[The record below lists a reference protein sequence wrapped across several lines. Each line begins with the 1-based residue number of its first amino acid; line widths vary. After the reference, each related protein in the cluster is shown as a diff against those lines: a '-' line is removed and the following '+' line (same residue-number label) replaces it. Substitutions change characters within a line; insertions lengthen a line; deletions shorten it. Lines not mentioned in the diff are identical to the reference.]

1 MASFLRRLPGLTTF
15 TLLFAGAAFAQ
26 TSQIEGVVKGEDGQ
40 PLKDA
45 LIKIERK
52 DIKGSY
58 KVKTKKKGDY
68 LHAGLPLGTYKV
80 TLEVD
85 GKDVDSV
92 DNVRSKLG
100 DPTVVNFDLE
110 KIKQQRQETAKAAE
124 TGTLTKEQERGM
136 SAEQKAA
143 LEKATKERQA
153 AMAKNKELN
162 DAFNAGM
169 EGLKTKQYDA
179 AIQAFTKAGE
189 LDPKQH
195 VIWGNL
201 AEVYSEIS
209 KTKTGAEKDAALA
222 KAYESY
228 KKAIELAPTDANYYN
243 NYALALARGGKIPEM
258 QEALAKAVELDP
270 TNAGRYQYNLGAVLT
285 NAGQTDA
292 ACATFKK
299 AIDLDPNYADA
310 HYQYG
315 ICLTGKAKAKPDGS
329 LEFPEGTTQAFQK
342 YLELKPDG
350 PFAEPAKNM
359 LQTMGSKVETTY
371 QAPGAK
377 KPAPAKTAPAKKK

>member
-68 LHAGLPLGTYKV
+68 LHAGLPLGLYKV

-92 DNVRSKLG
+92 DNVKSKLG

-143 LEKATKERQA
+143 LEKATKERQQ

-189 LDPKQH
+189 MDPKQH

-258 QEALAKAVELDP
+258 QEALAKAIELDP
-270 TNAGRYQYNLGAVLT
+270 ANAGRYQYNLGAVLT

-299 AIDLDPNYADA
+299 AIELDPELCGCSLSVRHLLDRKGN
-310 HYQYG
+310 
-315 ICLTGKAKAKPDGS
+315 GKAGRIARVPRRDGS
-329 LEFPEGTTQAFQK
+329 GIPEVPRVEARRPVRRTCQEHA
-342 YLELKPDG
+342 PDNG
-350 PFAEPAKNM
+350 RQGRDD
-359 LQTMGSKVETTY
+359 LS
-371 QAPGAK
+371 GAWSEE
-377 KPAPAKTAPAKKK
+377 ACAR

>member
-1 MASFLRRLPGLTTF
+1 MASFLRRLPSLTTIA
-15 TLLFAGAAFAQ
+15 LLFAGAAFAQ
-26 TSQIEGVVKGEDGQ
+26 TTQIEGVVKGEDGQ

-52 DIKGSY
+52 DIKGNY

-80 TLEVD
+80 ILEVD

-92 DNVRSKLG
+92 DNVKPKLG
-100 DPTVVNFDLE
+100 DPMVVNFDLQQM
-110 KIKQQRQETAKAAE
+110 KAQRQETQKAVE

-153 AMAKNKELN
+153 AMAKNKALN
-162 DAFNAGM
+162 DAFNQGM
-169 EGLKTKQYDA
+169 EAMKAKQWDP
-179 AIQAFTKAGE
+179 AIEAFTKAGE
-189 LDPKQH
+189 MDPKQH

-201 AEVYSEIS
+201 AEVYSEIA
-209 KTKTGAEKDAALA
+209 KTKTGADKDAALA
-222 KAYESY
+222 KSYENY

-243 NYALALARGGKIPEM
+243 NYALALARGNKIPEM
-258 QEALAKAVELDP
+258 QEALGKAVQLDP
-270 TNAGRYQYNLGAVLT
+270 TNAGRYYYNLGAVLT
-285 NAGQTDA
+285 NMGQTDP
-292 ACATFKK
+292 ACNAFHK
-299 AIDLDPNYADA
+299 AIETDPNYADA

-315 ICLTGKAKAKPDGS
+315 VCLTGKATAKPDGS
-329 LEFPEGTTQAFQK
+329 LTFPEGTAQAFQK

-350 PFAEPAKNM
+350 PFAEPSKSM

-371 QAPGAK
+371 TAPGAK
-377 KPAPAKTAPAKKK
+377 KPAASPKKK

>member
-1 MASFLRRLPGLTTF
+1 MASFLRRLPGLTTI

-26 TSQIEGVVKGEDGQ
+26 TSQIEGTVVGEDGQ

-52 DIKGSY
+52 DIKGNY

-80 TLEVD
+80 VLEVN
-85 GKDVDSV
+85 GADVDSV
-92 DNVRSKLG
+92 DNVKSRLG
-100 DPTVVNFDLE
+100 EPTVINFDLQ
-110 KIKQQRQETAKAAE
+110 KMKAQRQETQKAVE

-136 SAEQKAA
+136 TAEQKAA

-169 EGLKTKQYDA
+169 TAMTAKDYPA
-179 AIQAFTKAGE
+179 AIEAFNKAGAM
-189 LDPKQH
+189 DPKQH
-195 VIWGNL
+195 VIFGQL
-201 AEVYSEIS
+201 AEAHNEIS
-209 KTKTGAEKDAALA
+209 KTKTGAEKDTALNA
-222 KAYESY
+222 AYENY

-258 QEALAKAVELDP
+258 TAALDKAVQIDP
-270 TNAGRYQYNLGAVLT
+270 AGAGRYYYNLGAVLT
-285 NAGQTDA
+285 NLGQSDP
-292 ACATFKK
+292 ACSTFQK
-299 AIDLDPNYADA
+299 AIQADPNYADA
-310 HYQYG
+310 HYQIG
-315 ICLTGKAKAKPDGS
+315 ICLTGKAVAKPDGS
-329 LEFPEGTTQAFQK
+329 LTFPEGTAQAFQK

-350 PFAEPAKNM
+350 QFAEPAKSM
-359 LQTMGSKVETTY
+359 LTTMGSKVETTY

-377 KPAPAKTAPAKKK
+377 KPAPAKKK

>member
-1 MASFLRRLPGLTTF
+1 MASLLRRLPGLTTI

-26 TSQIEGVVKGEDGQ
+26 TTQIEGVVKGEDGQ

-52 DIKGSY
+52 DIKGNY

-68 LHAGLPLGTYKV
+68 LHAGLPLGTYRV
-80 TLEVD
+80 SVEVD
-85 GKDVDSV
+85 GKELDSV
-92 DNVRSKLG
+92 DNVRPRLG
-100 DPTVVNFDLE
+100 EPMVVDFDLQ
-110 KIKQQRQETAKAAE
+110 KIAAQRQQTQQSIEA
-124 TGTLTKEQERGM
+124 GTITKEQERSM
-136 SAEQKAA
+136 TPEQKAA
-143 LEKATKERQA
+143 LEKAMKERQQ

-162 DAFNAGM
+162 DAFNMGM
-169 EGLKTKQYDA
+169 EALKTKQYDA

-189 LDPKQH
+189 FDPKQH

-201 AEVYSEIS
+201 AEVYSEVS

-228 KKAIELAPTDANYYN
+228 QKAIELAPTDANYYN
-243 NYALALARGGKIPEM
+243 NYALALARGGKVPEM
-258 QEALAKAVELDP
+258 QAALDKAVQLDP
-270 TNAGRYQYNLGAVLT
+270 AGAGRYYYNLGAVLT

-292 ACATFKK
+292 ACETFNK
-299 AIDLDPNYADA
+299 AIESDPNYADA

-315 ICLTGKAKAKPDGS
+315 ICLTGKAKAKADGS
-329 LEFPEGTTQAFQK
+329 LEFPEGTITAFQK

-350 PFAEPAKNM
+350 PFAQSAKDM
-359 LQTMGSKVETTY
+359 LTTMGGKVETTY
-371 QAPGAK
+371 TAPGAAKK
-377 KPAPAKTAPAKKK
+377 KPAPAKKK

>member
-1 MASFLRRLPGLTTF
+1 MASFLRRLPGLTTI

-26 TSQIEGVVKGEDGQ
+26 TTQIEGVVKGEDGQ

-52 DIKGSY
+52 DIKGNY

-68 LHAGLPLGTYKV
+68 LHAGLPMGTYKV
-80 TLEVD
+80 ILEVD

-92 DNVRSKLG
+92 DNVKPKLG
-100 DPTVVNFDLE
+100 DPMVVNFDLQQM
-110 KIKQQRQETAKAAE
+110 KAQRQETAKAVE

-136 SAEQKAA
+136 TAEQKAA

-153 AMAKNKELN
+153 AMAKNKALN

-169 EGLKTKQYDA
+169 EAMKTKQWDP
-179 AIQAFTKAGE
+179 AIAAFTKAGE
-189 LDPKQH
+189 MDPKQH

-222 KAYESY
+222 KAYENY
-228 KKAIELAPTDANYYN
+228 KKAIELAPTDANYFN
-243 NYALALARGGKIPEM
+243 NYALALARGNKIPEM
-258 QEALAKAVELDP
+258 QEALNKAVELDP
-270 TNAGRYQYNLGAVLT
+270 TNAGRYYYNLGAVLT
-285 NAGQTDA
+285 NMNQTDP
-292 ACATFKK
+292 ACNAFKK
-299 AIDLDPNYADA
+299 AIEVDPNYADA

-315 ICLTGKAKAKPDGS
+315 VCLTSKATAKPDGS
-329 LEFPEGTTQAFQK
+329 LIFPEGTVQAFQK

-350 PFAEPAKNM
+350 PFAEPSKSM

-371 QAPGAK
+371 TAPGAK
-377 KPAPAKTAPAKKK
+377 KAPPAKKK

>member
-1 MASFLRRLPGLTTF
+1 MASFLRRLPSLTTIA
-15 TLLFAGAAFAQ
+15 LLFAGAAFAQ
-26 TSQIEGVVKGEDGQ
+26 TTQIEGVVKGEDGQ

-80 TLEVD
+80 ILEVD

-92 DNVRSKLG
+92 DNVKPKLG
-100 DPTVVNFDLE
+100 DPMVVNFDLQQV
-110 KIKQQRQETAKAAE
+110 KAQRQETAKAAE

-153 AMAKNKELN
+153 AMAKNKALN
-162 DAFNAGM
+162 DAFNQGM
-169 EGLKTKQYDA
+169 EAMKTKQWDS
-179 AIQAFTKAGE
+179 AIEAFNKAGE
-189 LDPKQH
+189 MDPKQH

-201 AEVYSEIS
+201 AEVYSEIA
-209 KTKTGAEKDAALA
+209 KTKTGADKDAALA
-222 KAYESY
+222 KSYDSY

-243 NYALALARGGKIPEM
+243 NYALALARGNKIPEM
-258 QEALAKAVELDP
+258 QEALNKAVQLDP
-270 TNAGRYQYNLGAVLT
+270 TNAGRYYYNLGAVLT
-285 NAGQTDA
+285 NMGQTDP
-292 ACATFKK
+292 ACNAFKK
-299 AIDLDPNYADA
+299 AIETDPNYADA

-315 ICLTGKAKAKPDGS
+315 VCLTGKATAKPDGS
-329 LEFPEGTTQAFQK
+329 LVFPEGTVQAFQK

-350 PFAEPAKNM
+350 PFAEPSKSM

-371 QAPGAK
+371 TAPGAK
-377 KPAPAKTAPAKKK
+377 KPAASPKKK

>member
-1 MASFLRRLPGLTTF
+1 MASFLRKLPGLTTF

-85 GKDVDSV
+85 GKDVDMV
-92 DNVRSKLG
+92 DNVKSKLG
-100 DPTVVNFDLE
+100 DPTVVNFDLQ
-110 KIKQQRQETAKAAE
+110 KMKAQHQETQKAVE

-136 SAEQKAA
+136 TAEQKAA
-143 LEKATKERQA
+143 LEKQVKERSA

-169 EGLKTKQYDA
+169 QAREAKNWDA
-179 AIQAFTKAGE
+179 AIQSFTKAGE
-189 LDPKQH
+189 LDPKQ
-195 VIWGNL
+195 VVVWGQL
-201 AEVYSEIS
+201 AEVYSEVS

-222 KAYESY
+222 KAYENY
-228 KKAIELAPTDANYYN
+228 KKAIELAPTNADYYN
-243 NYALALARGGKIPEM
+243 NYALALARGNKIPEM

-285 NAGQTDA
+285 NSGQQDA
-292 ACATFKK
+292 ACNAFKK
-299 AIDLDPNYADA
+299 ALEVDPNYADA

-315 ICLTGKAKAKPDGS
+315 ICLTGKAVAKPDGS
-329 LEFPEGTTQAFQK
+329 LTFPEGTSQAFQK

-350 PFAEPAKNM
+350 PFAEPAKSM
-359 LQTMGSKVETTY
+359 LQTMGTKVETTY

-377 KPAPAKTAPAKKK
+377 KPAPAKKK

>member
-1 MASFLRRLPGLTTF
+1 MALFLRRLPGLTTI

-26 TSQIEGVVKGEDGQ
+26 TSQIEGTVKGEDGQ

-52 DIKGSY
+52 DIKGNY

-68 LHAGLPLGTYKV
+68 LHAGLPLGTYRV
-80 TLEVD
+80 VLEVN
-85 GKDVDSV
+85 GQDVDSV

-100 DPTVVNFDLE
+100 EPTVIDFDLQR
-110 KIKQQRQETAKAAE
+110 IKAQRQETQKAVE

-136 SAEQKAA
+136 TAEQKAA

-169 EGLKTKQYDA
+169 TAMTAKDYPA
-179 AIQAFTKAGE
+179 AIEAFNKAGA

-195 VIWGNL
+195 VIWGQL
-201 AEVYSEIS
+201 AEAHNEIS
-209 KTKTGAEKDAALA
+209 KTKTGAEKDTALA
-222 KAYESY
+222 GAYENY

-258 QEALAKAVELDP
+258 QEALGKAVQLDP
-270 TNAGRYQYNLGAVLT
+270 AGAGRYYYNLGAVLT
-285 NAGQTDA
+285 NLGQTEP
-292 ACATFKK
+292 ACTTFQK
-299 AIDLDPNYADA
+299 AIEADPNYADA
-310 HYQYG
+310 HYQMG
-315 ICLTGKAKAKPDGS
+315 ICLTGKAVAKPDGS
-329 LEFPEGTTQAFQK
+329 LTFPDGTAEAFQK
-342 YLELKPDG
+342 YLALKPDG
-350 PFAEPAKNM
+350 QFAEPAKSM
-359 LQTMGSKVETTY
+359 LATMGTKVETTY

-377 KPAPAKTAPAKKK
+377 KPAPAKKK